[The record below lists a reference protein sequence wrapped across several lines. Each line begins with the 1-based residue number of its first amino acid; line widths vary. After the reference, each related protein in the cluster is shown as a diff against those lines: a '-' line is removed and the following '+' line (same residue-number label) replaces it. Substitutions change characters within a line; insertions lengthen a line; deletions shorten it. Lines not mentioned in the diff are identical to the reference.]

1 MNTEFYNKLKAND
14 VEEKNINSLSKLIT
28 LTQKKINRVEG
39 LENYIPIITAFY
51 SYVKENY
58 DAYLKKTDETLR
70 KDGKEERKILEKCK
84 GNYAPFVSKYY
95 TREKIEEKFDDLVS
109 DDNYLNI
116 IVELGSDELY
126 KNLSEVASIKLKKS
140 NKYKSS
146 YDKIKNAFIN
156 NNIDPKYFTDIEL
169 AQEKNVSDSAKD
181 IIGKIDE
188 FDKIVDAKPL
198 ETPVLDNSNINEY
211 EKIANSAMD
220 KINEIVN
227 NRNVE
232 LPKEYKP
239 EEKKEEP
246 KENSNSYDFSKFDDN
261 YSSIKSMN
269 DNLDKKEQ
277 ELIEKQKEIEME
289 RKRVERLEQ
298 RRENEMVLNASDDL
312 GVSKEKLDNV
322 ISKSGIDLKD
332 VDKIIISKEMLDSVA
347 NGYIASLSNNK
358 FNNFLENVSRG
369 NKLKNADFTVENLEG
384 INILKINSNDAVSK
398 IASCEQKLFNKISN
412 AAQKKASLK
421 NRIVSLANKT
431 KEEIISRISE
441 AKERVEDSVYET
453 RKNISNKLYHM
464 AGKMSPDDYLSY
476 DTSGRTPIEGF
487 SNNFNSN
494 HNDDDHEKVNEEAD
508 NMIKDYDEKRN
519 SSKEKEITSILDEV
533 NERRD
538 HSEPKKVDDRE
549 LNKILD
555 DLKNNRTY
563 ANSGTYVGN
572 TESKIEEEIHKS
584 K

>member
-1 MNTEFYNKLKAND
+1 MNTEFYNELKAND
-14 VEEKNINSLSKLIT
+14 AEEKNANSLNKLAHV
-28 LTQKKINRVEG
+28 TQKKINAAKKIED
-39 LENYIPIITAFY
+39 YIPLITTFY
-51 SYVKENY
+51 DYVKENY
-58 DAYLKKTDETLR
+58 GQYINTYKKAYTPWIT
-70 KDGKEERKILEKCK
+70 
-84 GNYAPFVSKYY
+84 KYY
-95 TREKIEEKFDDLVS
+95 TKEKIEEKFDELTS
-109 DDNYLNI
+109 DNKYLNI
-116 IVELGSDELY
+116 VIELGNEELY
-126 KNLSEVASIKLKKS
+126 KNMSEVASKKIKEDG
-140 NKYKSS
+140 KYKSS

-156 NNIDPKYFTDIEL
+156 NNIDPKYFIDIEL
-169 AQEKNVSDSAKD
+169 KTEENISDSAKD
-181 IIGKIDE
+181 LITKINSVNTIND
-188 FDKIVDAKPL
+188 VKPF
-198 ETPVLDNSNINEY
+198 EAPVLDNSNINEY

-232 LPKEYKP
+232 LPKEDKP

-312 GVSKEKLDNV
+312 GVSKEKLDN
-322 ISKSGIDLKD
+322 IINKSNIDLKE
-332 VDKIIISKEMLDSVA
+332 VNKIVISKEMLDKAA
-347 NGYIASLSNNK
+347 NGYVANLPKSK
-358 FNNFLENVSRG
+358 FNNFLENIIRS
-369 NKLKNADFTVENLEG
+369 NKLRKADFAVENLDG
-384 INILKINSNDAVSK
+384 VNILKINSNDAVSK
-398 IASCEQKLFNKISN
+398 IASCEQKLFNKISS

-508 NMIKDYDEKRN
+508 KDYDEKRN
-519 SSKEKEITSILDEV
+519 SPEEKEITSILDEV

-555 DLKNNRTY
+555 DLKNNKTY

-572 TESKIEEEIHKS
+572 TESKMEEEIHKS
-584 K
+584 M

>member
-1 MNTEFYNKLKAND
+1 MNTEFYNELKAND
-14 VEEKNINSLSKLIT
+14 AEEKNANSLNELAHV
-28 LTQKKINRVEG
+28 TQKKINAAKKIED
-39 LENYIPIITAFY
+39 YIPLITTFY
-51 SYVKENY
+51 YYVKENY
-58 DAYLKKTDETLR
+58 GQYINTYKKAYTPWIT
-70 KDGKEERKILEKCK
+70 
-84 GNYAPFVSKYY
+84 KYY
-95 TREKIEEKFDDLVS
+95 TKEKIEEKFDDLVS

-126 KNLSEVASIKLKKS
+126 KNLSEVASLRLMKGGR
-140 NKYKSS
+140 YKSS

-156 NNIDPKYFTDIEL
+156 NNVDPKYFTNIEL
-169 AQEKNVSDSAKD
+169 AQEKNISDSAKD
-181 IIGKIDE
+181 LITKINSVNTIND
-188 FDKIVDAKPL
+188 VKPF
-198 ETPVLDNSNINEY
+198 EAPVLDNSNINEY

-277 ELIEKQKEIEME
+277 ALIEKQKEIEME
-289 RKRVERLEQ
+289 RKRVDRLEQ

-369 NKLKNADFTVENLEG
+369 NKLKNADFTVENLDG

-508 NMIKDYDEKRN
+508 KDYDEKRN
-519 SSKEKEITSILDEV
+519 SPEEKEITSILDEV

-572 TESKIEEEIHKS
+572 TESKMEEEIHKS
-584 K
+584 M

>member
-1 MNTEFYNKLKAND
+1 MNTEFYNELKAND
-14 VEEKNINSLSKLIT
+14 KEEKNTYSLNELAH
-28 LTQKKINRVEG
+28 LTQEKINKAKKI
-39 LENYIPIITAFY
+39 ENYIPIITTFY

-58 DAYLKKTDETLR
+58 ESHKDVYKKAYSPWVT
-70 KDGKEERKILEKCK
+70 
-84 GNYAPFVSKYY
+84 KYY
-95 TREKIEEKFDDLVS
+95 TKEKIKDVFDDLVS
-109 DDNYLNI
+109 DYNYLNI
-116 IVELGSDELY
+116 IAELGSDELY
-126 KNLSEVASIKLKKS
+126 KNLLEVASEKLKEDD
-140 NKYKSS
+140 KYKAS

-156 NNIDPKYFTDIEL
+156 NNIDPKYFTDVEL
-169 AQEKNVSDSAKD
+169 KMEENISDSAKD

-220 KINEIVN
+220 KINEIVS
-227 NRNVE
+227 NRNIE
-232 LPKEYKP
+232 LPKEDKN

-332 VDKIIISKEMLDSVA
+332 VDKIIISKEMLDMAA

-358 FNNFLENVSRG
+358 FNNFLENVARG
-369 NKLKNADFTVENLEG
+369 NKLRKADFTVENLDG
-384 INILKINSNDAVSK
+384 VNVLKINSNDAVTK
-398 IASCEQKLFNKISN
+398 IASCEQKLFNKISA

-421 NRIVSLANKT
+421 NRIISFVNMK
-431 KEEIISRISE
+431 KEDIISRISE
-441 AKERVEDSVYET
+441 AKERVEDLVYET
-453 RKNISNKLYHM
+453 RDNISDKLYHM
-464 AGKMSPDDYLSY
+464 AGKISPADYRSY
-476 DTSGRTPIEGF
+476 YVGDRPPISGFDG
-487 SNNFNSN
+487 NYHKN
-494 HNDDDHEKVNEEAD
+494 NDDEEKEKQDMEDIIKKIDEE
-508 NMIKDYDEKRN
+508 RN
-519 SSKEKEITSILDEV
+519 SKKGREITSILEDV

-538 HSEPKKVDDRE
+538 SSETKKVADDNE
-549 LNKILD
+549 IDAILNS
-555 DLKNNRTY
+555 LKNNKTY
-563 ANSGTYVGN
+563 ANSGTFVGN
-572 TESKIEEEIHKS
+572 VETKEEEIHKS
-584 K
+584 M

>member
-126 KNLSEVASIKLKKS
+126 KNLSEVASKKIKEDG
-140 NKYKSS
+140 KYKSS
-146 YDKIKNAFIN
+146 YDKIKNTFIN

-169 AQEKNVSDSAKD
+169 AQEKNISDSAKD

-220 KINEIVN
+220 KINKLVSE
-227 NRNVE
+227 RNIE
-232 LPKEYKP
+232 LPKEDKI
-239 EEKKEEP
+239 EEKNEEP

-369 NKLKNADFTVENLEG
+369 NKLKNADFTVENLDG

-421 NRIVSLANKT
+421 NRIISFVNMK
-431 KEEIISRISE
+431 KEDIISRISE

-508 NMIKDYDEKRN
+508 KDYDEKRN
-519 SSKEKEITSILDEV
+519 SPEEKEITSILDEV

-584 K
+584 M

>member
-277 ELIEKQKEIEME
+277 ELIEKQRKIEME
-289 RKRVERLEQ
+289 RKRVDRLEQ

-398 IASCEQKLFNKISN
+398 IASCEQKLFNKISS

-508 NMIKDYDEKRN
+508 KDYDEKRN
-519 SSKEKEITSILDEV
+519 SPEEKEITSILDEV

-572 TESKIEEEIHKS
+572 TESKMEEEIHKS
-584 K
+584 M

>member
-14 VEEKNINSLSKLIT
+14 VEEKNINSLSKLII

-84 GNYAPFVSKYY
+84 ENYAPFVSKYY

-188 FDKIVDAKPL
+188 FDKIVDVKPL

-232 LPKEYKP
+232 LPKEDKT

-269 DNLDKKEQ
+269 DNLDKKEK

-312 GVSKEKLDNV
+312 GVSKEKLDN
-322 ISKSGIDLKD
+322 IINKSNIDLKE
-332 VDKIIISKEMLDSVA
+332 VNKIVISKEMLDSVA
-347 NGYIASLSNNK
+347 NGYVANLSKSK
-358 FNNFLENVSRG
+358 FNNFLENIIRS
-369 NKLKNADFTVENLEG
+369 NKLRKADFAVENLDG
-384 INILKINSNDAVSK
+384 INILKINSNDAASK

-421 NRIVSLANKT
+421 NKIISFANMK

-453 RKNISNKLYHM
+453 RKNISNKLYQM
-464 AGKMSPDDYLSY
+464 AGKISP
-476 DTSGRTPIEGF
+476 
-487 SNNFNSN
+487 NNNQN
-494 HNDDDHEKVNEEAD
+494 NDDGDEKANREVED
-508 NMIKDYDEKRN
+508 MIKALDEKRN
-519 SSKEKEITSILDEV
+519 SPEEKEITSILDEV
-533 NERRD
+533 NKRRD
-538 HSEPKKVDDRE
+538 HSEPKKVDDKE
-549 LNKILD
+549 VNEILD
-555 DLKNNRTY
+555 KLKNNKTY
-563 ANSGTYVGN
+563 ASSGTFVGN
-572 TESKIEEEIHKS
+572 VEAKEEEIHKS
-584 K
+584 M

>member
-84 GNYAPFVSKYY
+84 ENYAPFVSKYY
-95 TREKIEEKFDDLVS
+95 TREKIEEKFDNLVS

-126 KNLSEVASIKLKKS
+126 KNLSEVASKKIKEDG
-140 NKYKSS
+140 KYKSS
-146 YDKIKNAFIN
+146 YDKIKNTFIN

-169 AQEKNVSDSAKD
+169 AQEKNISDSAKD

-277 ELIEKQKEIEME
+277 ELIEKQREIEME
-289 RKRVERLEQ
+289 RKRVDRLEQ

-369 NKLKNADFTVENLEG
+369 NKLKNADFTVENLDG

-508 NMIKDYDEKRN
+508 KDYDEKRN
-519 SSKEKEITSILDEV
+519 SPEEKEITSILDEV

-584 K
+584 M

>member
-1 MNTEFYNKLKAND
+1 MNTEFYNELKAND
-14 VEEKNINSLSKLIT
+14 AEEKNANSLNELAHV
-28 LTQKKINRVEG
+28 TQKKINAAKKIED
-39 LENYIPIITAFY
+39 YIPLITTFY
-51 SYVKENY
+51 DYVKENY
-58 DAYLKKTDETLR
+58 GQYINTYKKAYTPWIT
-70 KDGKEERKILEKCK
+70 
-84 GNYAPFVSKYY
+84 KYY
-95 TREKIEEKFDDLVS
+95 TKEKIEEKFDDLVS

-126 KNLSEVASIKLKKS
+126 KNLSEVASLRLMKDGR
-140 NKYKSS
+140 YKSS

-156 NNIDPKYFTDIEL
+156 NNVDPKYFIDIEL
-169 AQEKNVSDSAKD
+169 KTEENISDSAKD
-181 IIGKIDE
+181 LITKINSVNTIND
-188 FDKIVDAKPL
+188 VKPF
-198 ETPVLDNSNINEY
+198 EASVLDNSNINEY

-227 NRNVE
+227 NKNVE
-232 LPKEYKP
+232 LPKEDKP

-277 ELIEKQKEIEME
+277 ELIEKQKEIEMD

-312 GVSKEKLDNV
+312 GVSKEKLDN
-322 ISKSGIDLKD
+322 IINKSNIDLKE
-332 VDKIIISKEMLDSVA
+332 VNKIVISKEMLDKAA
-347 NGYIASLSNNK
+347 NGYVVNLPKSK
-358 FNNFLENVSRG
+358 FNNFLENIIRS
-369 NKLKNADFTVENLEG
+369 NKLRKADFAVENLDG
-384 INILKINSNDAVSK
+384 VNILKINSNDAVSK

-421 NRIVSLANKT
+421 NKIVSFANMK
-431 KEEIISRISE
+431 KDEIISRISE
-441 AKERVEDSVYET
+441 AKERVEDFVYDA
-453 RKNISNKLYHM
+453 RDNIGDKLYHM
-464 AGKMSPDDYLSY
+464 AGKISPADYRSY
-476 DTSGRTPIEGF
+476 DTSDRPPIE
-487 SNNFNSN
+487 SLNNNFNSN
-494 HNDDDHEKVNEEAD
+494 HNDDDDEKTNREVED
-508 NMIKDYDEKRN
+508 MIKALDEKRN
-519 SSKEKEITSILDEV
+519 SSKEKEITSILGEV

-555 DLKNNRTY
+555 DLKNNKTY

-572 TESKIEEEIHKS
+572 TESKMEEEIHKS
-584 K
+584 M

>member
-95 TREKIEEKFDDLVS
+95 TREKIEEKFDDMVS

-126 KNLSEVASIKLKKS
+126 KNLSEVASKKIKEDG
-140 NKYKSS
+140 KYKSS
-146 YDKIKNAFIN
+146 YDKIKNAFIS

-232 LPKEYKP
+232 LPKEDKT

-369 NKLKNADFTVENLEG
+369 NKLKNADFTVENLDG

-508 NMIKDYDEKRN
+508 KDYDEKRN
-519 SSKEKEITSILDEV
+519 SPEEKEITSILDEV

-584 K
+584 M

>member
-220 KINEIVN
+220 KINKLVSE
-227 NRNVE
+227 RNIE
-232 LPKEYKP
+232 LPKEDKT
-239 EEKKEEP
+239 EEKNEEP

-277 ELIEKQKEIEME
+277 ELIEKQRKIEME
-289 RKRVERLEQ
+289 RKRVDRLEQ

-369 NKLKNADFTVENLEG
+369 NKLKNADFAVENLDG
-384 INILKINSNDAVSK
+384 VNILKINSNDAVSK
-398 IASCEQKLFNKISN
+398 IASCEQKLFNKISS

-508 NMIKDYDEKRN
+508 KDYDEKRN
-519 SSKEKEITSILDEV
+519 SPEEKEITSILDEV
-533 NERRD
+533 NERRE
-538 HSEPKKVDDRE
+538 HSEPKKVDDIE

>member
-1 MNTEFYNKLKAND
+1 MNTEFYNELKAND
-14 VEEKNINSLSKLIT
+14 AEEKNANSLNELAHV
-28 LTQKKINRVEG
+28 TQKKINAAKKIED
-39 LENYIPIITAFY
+39 YIPLITTFY
-51 SYVKENY
+51 DYVKENY
-58 DAYLKKTDETLR
+58 GQYINTYKKAYTPWIT
-70 KDGKEERKILEKCK
+70 
-84 GNYAPFVSKYY
+84 KYY
-95 TREKIEEKFDDLVS
+95 TKEKIEEKFDDLVS

-126 KNLSEVASIKLKKS
+126 KNLSEVASLRLMKDG
-140 NKYKSS
+140 KYKSS
-146 YDKIKNAFIN
+146 YDKIKNAL
-156 NNIDPKYFTDIEL
+156 EL
-169 AQEKNVSDSAKD
+169 AQEKNISDSAKD
-181 IIGKIDE
+181 LITKINSVNTIND
-188 FDKIVDAKPL
+188 VKPF
-198 ETPVLDNSNINEY
+198 EAPVLDNSNINEY

-232 LPKEYKP
+232 LPKEDKP

-312 GVSKEKLDNV
+312 GVSKEKLDN
-322 ISKSGIDLKD
+322 IINKSNIDLKE
-332 VDKIIISKEMLDSVA
+332 VNKIVISKEMLDKAA
-347 NGYIASLSNNK
+347 NGYVANLPKSK
-358 FNNFLENVSRG
+358 FNNFLENIIRS
-369 NKLKNADFTVENLEG
+369 NKLRKADFAVENLDG
-384 INILKINSNDAVSK
+384 VNILKINSNDAVSK

-421 NRIVSLANKT
+421 NRIVSLVNKT
-431 KEEIISRISE
+431 KEKIMSSISE

-476 DTSGRTPIEGF
+476 DTSDRPPIE
-487 SNNFNSN
+487 SLNNNFNSN
-494 HNDDDHEKVNEEAD
+494 HNDDDDEKTNREVED
-508 NMIKDYDEKRN
+508 MIKTLDEKRN
-519 SSKEKEITSILDEV
+519 SSKEKEITSILDDV

-555 DLKNNRTY
+555 DLKNNKTY

-572 TESKIEEEIHKS
+572 TESKMEEEIHKS
-584 K
+584 M

>member
-1 MNTEFYNKLKAND
+1 MNTEFYNELKAND
-14 VEEKNINSLSKLIT
+14 AKEKEWSSLGKLRDITNKKLAKAKGDEIYALIT
-28 LTQKKINRVEG
+28 T
-39 LENYIPIITAFY
+39 FY

-58 DAYLKKTDETLR
+58 EKYAEQY
-70 KDGKEERKILEKCK
+70 KESFAPWIAK
-84 GNYAPFVSKYY
+84 NYTK
-95 TREKIEEKFDDLVS
+95 EKIEEKFDDLVS

-140 NKYKSS
+140 DKYKSS

-156 NNIDPKYFTDIEL
+156 NNVDPKYFTDIEL

-220 KINEIVN
+220 KINKLVSE
-227 NRNVE
+227 RNIE
-232 LPKEYKP
+232 LPKEDKN
-239 EEKKEEP
+239 EEKKVEP

-289 RKRVERLEQ
+289 RKRIDRLEQ

-358 FNNFLENVSRG
+358 FNNFLENVARG
-369 NKLKNADFTVENLEG
+369 NKLRKADFTVENLDG
-384 INILKINSNDAVSK
+384 VSILKINSNDTVTK
-398 IASCEQKLFNKISN
+398 IASCERKLFNKISN

-421 NRIVSLANKT
+421 NRIVSLVNKT
-431 KEEIISRISE
+431 KEKIISSICE
-441 AKERVEDSVYET
+441 AKEKVDDLAYET
-453 RKNISNKLYHM
+453 RENISDKLYHM
-464 AGKMSPDDYLSY
+464 AGKMSPADYRSYYVGDRSPVKGVNDD
-476 DTSGRTPIEGF
+476 
-487 SNNFNSN
+487 N
-494 HNDDDHEKVNEEAD
+494 HNEETEQKENKEEKNESEIPSKNNNEDKIDDT
-508 NMIKDYDEKRN
+508 
-519 SSKEKEITSILDEV
+519 ITSILDEV

-538 HSEPKKVDDRE
+538 HSEPKKVDDKE
-549 LNKILD
+549 VNEILD
-555 DLKNNRTY
+555 ELKNNKTY
-563 ANSGTYVGN
+563 ANSGTLVGN
-572 TESKIEEEIHKS
+572 VEAKEEEIHKS
-584 K
+584 M

>member
-1 MNTEFYNKLKAND
+1 MNTEFYNELKAND
-14 VEEKNINSLSKLIT
+14 SEEKNANSLNELAHV
-28 LTQKKINRVEG
+28 TQKKINAAKKIED
-39 LENYIPIITAFY
+39 YIPLITTFY
-51 SYVKENY
+51 DYVKENY
-58 DAYLKKTDETLR
+58 DQYINTYKKAYTPWIT
-70 KDGKEERKILEKCK
+70 
-84 GNYAPFVSKYY
+84 KYY
-95 TREKIEEKFDDLVS
+95 TKEKIEEKFDELTS
-109 DDNYLNI
+109 DNKYLNI
-116 IVELGSDELY
+116 VIELGNEELY
-126 KNLSEVASIKLKKS
+126 KNMSEVASKKIKEDG
-140 NKYKSS
+140 KYKSS

-169 AQEKNVSDSAKD
+169 AQEKNISDSAKD

-188 FDKIVDAKPL
+188 FDKIVDVKPL

-232 LPKEYKP
+232 LPKEDKP
-239 EEKKEEP
+239 EEKKKEP
-246 KENSNSYDFSKFDDN
+246 KENSNSYDFSMFDDN

-312 GVSKEKLDNV
+312 GVSKEKIDNV

-358 FNNFLENVSRG
+358 FNNFLENIIRS
-369 NKLKNADFTVENLEG
+369 NKLRKADFAVENLDG

-412 AAQKKASLK
+412 VAQRKASLK
-421 NRIVSLANKT
+421 NKIISFANMK

-441 AKERVEDSVYET
+441 AKEKVEDFVYET
-453 RKNISNKLYHM
+453 RDNISDKLYQM
-464 AGKMSPDDYLSY
+464 AGKISP
-476 DTSGRTPIEGF
+476 
-487 SNNFNSN
+487 NNNQN
-494 HNDDDHEKVNEEAD
+494 NDDGDEKANREVED
-508 NMIKDYDEKRN
+508 MIKALDEKRN
-519 SSKEKEITSILDEV
+519 SSKEKEITSILDDV

-555 DLKNNRTY
+555 DLKNNKTY

-572 TESKIEEEIHKS
+572 TESKMEEEIHKS
-584 K
+584 M

>member
-1 MNTEFYNKLKAND
+1 MNTEFYNELKAND
-14 VEEKNINSLSKLIT
+14 AEEKNANSLNELAHV
-28 LTQKKINRVEG
+28 TQKKINAAKKIED
-39 LENYIPIITAFY
+39 YIPLITTFY
-51 SYVKENY
+51 DYVKENY
-58 DAYLKKTDETLR
+58 GQYINTYKKAYTPWIT
-70 KDGKEERKILEKCK
+70 
-84 GNYAPFVSKYY
+84 KYY
-95 TREKIEEKFDDLVS
+95 TKEKIGEKFDDLVS

-126 KNLSEVASIKLKKS
+126 KNLSEVASLRLMKDGR
-140 NKYKSS
+140 YKSS

-156 NNIDPKYFTDIEL
+156 NNVDPKYFIDIEL
-169 AQEKNVSDSAKD
+169 AQEKNISDSAKD
-181 IIGKIDE
+181 LITKINSVNTIND
-188 FDKIVDAKPL
+188 VKPF
-198 ETPVLDNSNINEY
+198 EAPVLDNSNINEY

-232 LPKEYKP
+232 LPKEDKP

-312 GVSKEKLDNV
+312 GVSKEKLDN
-322 ISKSGIDLKD
+322 IINKSNIDLKE
-332 VDKIIISKEMLDSVA
+332 VNKIVISKEMLDKAA
-347 NGYIASLSNNK
+347 NGYVANLPKSK
-358 FNNFLENVSRG
+358 FNNFLENIIRS
-369 NKLKNADFTVENLEG
+369 NKLRKADFAVENLDG
-384 INILKINSNDAVSK
+384 VNILKINSNDAVSK

-421 NRIVSLANKT
+421 NRIVSLVNKT
-431 KEEIISRISE
+431 KEKIMSSISE

-476 DTSGRTPIEGF
+476 DTSDRPPIE
-487 SNNFNSN
+487 SLNNNFNSN
-494 HNDDDHEKVNEEAD
+494 HNDDDDEKTNREVED
-508 NMIKDYDEKRN
+508 MIKALDEKRN
-519 SSKEKEITSILDEV
+519 SPKEKEITSILDDI

-555 DLKNNRTY
+555 DLKNNKTY

-572 TESKIEEEIHKS
+572 TESKMEEEIHKS
-584 K
+584 M

>member
-1 MNTEFYNKLKAND
+1 MNTEFYNELKAND
-14 VEEKNINSLSKLIT
+14 AEEKNANSLNKLAHV
-28 LTQKKINRVEG
+28 TQKKINAAKKIED
-39 LENYIPIITAFY
+39 YIPLITTFY
-51 SYVKENY
+51 DYVKENY
-58 DAYLKKTDETLR
+58 GQYINTYKKAYTPWIT
-70 KDGKEERKILEKCK
+70 
-84 GNYAPFVSKYY
+84 KYY
-95 TREKIEEKFDDLVS
+95 TKEKIEEKFDELTS
-109 DDNYLNI
+109 DNKYLNI
-116 IVELGSDELY
+116 VIELGNEELY
-126 KNLSEVASIKLKKS
+126 KNMSEVASKKITEDG
-140 NKYKSS
+140 KYKSS
-146 YDKIKNAFIN
+146 YDKIKN
-156 NNIDPKYFTDIEL
+156 IDPKYFIDIKLKTE
-169 AQEKNVSDSAKD
+169 ENISDSAKD
-181 IIGKIDE
+181 LITKINSVNTIND
-188 FDKIVDAKPL
+188 VKPF
-198 ETPVLDNSNINEY
+198 EAPVLDNSNINEY

-232 LPKEYKP
+232 LPKEDKP

-312 GVSKEKLDNV
+312 GVSKEKLDN
-322 ISKSGIDLKD
+322 IINKSNIDLKE
-332 VDKIIISKEMLDSVA
+332 VNKIVISKEMLDKAA
-347 NGYIASLSNNK
+347 NGYVANLPKSK
-358 FNNFLENVSRG
+358 FNNFLENIIRS
-369 NKLKNADFTVENLEG
+369 NKLRKADFAVENLDG
-384 INILKINSNDAVSK
+384 VNILKINSNDAVSK

-412 AAQKKASLK
+412 TAQKKASLK
-421 NRIVSLANKT
+421 NRIVSLVNKT
-431 KEEIISRISE
+431 KEKIMSSISE

-476 DTSGRTPIEGF
+476 DTSDRPPVEGL
-487 SNNFNSN
+487 NNFNN
-494 HNDDDHEKVNEEAD
+494 NQNNDDGDEKANRKVED
-508 NMIKDYDEKRN
+508 MIKALDEKRN
-519 SSKEKEITSILDEV
+519 SSKEKEITSILDDV

-555 DLKNNRTY
+555 DLKNNKTY

-572 TESKIEEEIHKS
+572 TESKMEEEIHKS
-584 K
+584 M

>member
-84 GNYAPFVSKYY
+84 ENYAPFVSKYY

-116 IVELGSDELY
+116 IVELGSDKLY
-126 KNLSEVASIKLKKS
+126 KNLTEVASKKIKEDG
-140 NKYKSS
+140 KYKSS
-146 YDKIKNAFIN
+146 YDKIKNAFIS

-232 LPKEYKP
+232 LPKEDKT

-277 ELIEKQKEIEME
+277 ALIEKQKEIEME
-289 RKRVERLEQ
+289 RKRVDRLEQ

-347 NGYIASLSNNK
+347 NGYIASFSNNK

-369 NKLKNADFTVENLEG
+369 NKLKNADFTVENLDG

-508 NMIKDYDEKRN
+508 KDYDEKRN
-519 SSKEKEITSILDEV
+519 SPEEKEITSILDEV

-538 HSEPKKVDDRE
+538 YSETKKVDDIE

-572 TESKIEEEIHKS
+572 TESKMEEEIHKS
-584 K
+584 M

>member
-1 MNTEFYNKLKAND
+1 MFEYINTYKKAYTPW
-14 VEEKNINSLSKLIT
+14 IT
-28 LTQKKINRVEG
+28 
-39 LENYIPIITAFY
+39 
-51 SYVKENY
+51 
-58 DAYLKKTDETLR
+58 
-70 KDGKEERKILEKCK
+70 
-84 GNYAPFVSKYY
+84 KYY
-95 TREKIEEKFDDLVS
+95 TKEKIEEKFDDLVS

-126 KNLSEVASIKLKKS
+126 KNLSEVASLRLMKDGR
-140 NKYKSS
+140 YKSS

-156 NNIDPKYFTDIEL
+156 NNVDPKYFIDIEL
-169 AQEKNVSDSAKD
+169 AQEKNISDSAKD
-181 IIGKIDE
+181 LITKINSVNTIND
-188 FDKIVDAKPL
+188 VKPF
-198 ETPVLDNSNINEY
+198 EAPVLDNSNINEY

-232 LPKEYKP
+232 LPKEDKP

-312 GVSKEKLDNV
+312 GVSKEKLDN
-322 ISKSGIDLKD
+322 IINKSNIDLKE
-332 VDKIIISKEMLDSVA
+332 VNKIVISKEMLDKAA
-347 NGYIASLSNNK
+347 NGYVANLPKSK
-358 FNNFLENVSRG
+358 FNNFLENIIRS
-369 NKLKNADFTVENLEG
+369 NKLRKADFAVENLDG
-384 INILKINSNDAVSK
+384 VNILKINSNDAVSK

-421 NRIVSLANKT
+421 NRIVSLVNKT
-431 KEEIISRISE
+431 KEKIMSSISE

-476 DTSGRTPIEGF
+476 DTSNRPPIE
-487 SNNFNSN
+487 SLNNNFNSN
-494 HNDDDHEKVNEEAD
+494 HNDDDDEKTNREVED
-508 NMIKDYDEKRN
+508 MIKTLDEKRN
-519 SSKEKEITSILDEV
+519 SSKEKEITSILDDV

-538 HSEPKKVDDRE
+538 HSEPKKVDDIE

-555 DLKNNRTY
+555 DLKNNKTY

-584 K
+584 M

>member
-1 MNTEFYNKLKAND
+1 MNTEFYNELKAND
-14 VEEKNINSLSKLIT
+14 AEEKNANSLNELAHV
-28 LTQKKINRVEG
+28 TQKKINAAKKIED
-39 LENYIPIITAFY
+39 YIPLITTFY
-51 SYVKENY
+51 DYVKENY
-58 DAYLKKTDETLR
+58 GQYINTYKKAYTPWIT
-70 KDGKEERKILEKCK
+70 
-84 GNYAPFVSKYY
+84 KYY
-95 TREKIEEKFDDLVS
+95 TKEKIEEKFDDLVS

-126 KNLSEVASIKLKKS
+126 KNLSEVASLRLMKDGR
-140 NKYKSS
+140 YKSS

-156 NNIDPKYFTDIEL
+156 NNVDPKYFIDIEL
-169 AQEKNVSDSAKD
+169 AQEKNISDSAKD
-181 IIGKIDE
+181 LITKINSVNTIND
-188 FDKIVDAKPL
+188 VKPF
-198 ETPVLDNSNINEY
+198 EAPVLDNSNINEY

-232 LPKEYKP
+232 LPKEDKP

-246 KENSNSYDFSKFDDN
+246 KENGNSYDFSKFDDN

-312 GVSKEKLDNV
+312 GVSKEKLDN
-322 ISKSGIDLKD
+322 IINKSNIDLKE
-332 VDKIIISKEMLDSVA
+332 VNKIVISKEMLDKAA
-347 NGYIASLSNNK
+347 NGYVANLPKSK
-358 FNNFLENVSRG
+358 FNNFLENIIRS
-369 NKLKNADFTVENLEG
+369 NKLRKADFAVENLDG
-384 INILKINSNDAVSK
+384 VNILKINSNDAVSK

-421 NRIVSLANKT
+421 NRIVSLVNKT
-431 KEEIISRISE
+431 KEKIMSSISE

-476 DTSGRTPIEGF
+476 DTSNRPPIE
-487 SNNFNSN
+487 SLNNNFNSN
-494 HNDDDHEKVNEEAD
+494 HNDDDDEKTNREVED
-508 NMIKDYDEKRN
+508 MIKTLDEKRN
-519 SSKEKEITSILDEV
+519 SSKEKEITSILDDV

-555 DLKNNRTY
+555 DLKNNKTY

-572 TESKIEEEIHKS
+572 TESKMEEEIHKS
-584 K
+584 M

>member
-1 MNTEFYNKLKAND
+1 MNTEFYNELKAND
-14 VEEKNINSLSKLIT
+14 SEEKNANSLNELAHV
-28 LTQKKINRVEG
+28 TQKKINAAKKIED
-39 LENYIPIITAFY
+39 YIPLITTFY
-51 SYVKENY
+51 DYVKENY
-58 DAYLKKTDETLR
+58 DQYINTYKKAYTPWIT
-70 KDGKEERKILEKCK
+70 
-84 GNYAPFVSKYY
+84 KYY
-95 TREKIEEKFDDLVS
+95 TKEKIEEKFDELTS
-109 DDNYLNI
+109 DNKYLNI
-116 IVELGSDELY
+116 VIELGNEELY
-126 KNLSEVASIKLKKS
+126 KNMSEVASKKIKEDG
-140 NKYKSS
+140 KYKSS

-169 AQEKNVSDSAKD
+169 AQEKNISDSAKD

-188 FDKIVDAKPL
+188 FDKIVDVKPL

-232 LPKEYKP
+232 LPKEDKP
-239 EEKKEEP
+239 EEKKKEP
-246 KENSNSYDFSKFDDN
+246 KENSNSYDFSMFDDN

-312 GVSKEKLDNV
+312 GVSKEKLDN
-322 ISKSGIDLKD
+322 IINKSNINLKE
-332 VDKIIISKEMLDSVA
+332 VNKIVISKEMLDKAA
-347 NGYIASLSNNK
+347 NGYVANLSKSK
-358 FNNFLENVSRG
+358 FNNFLENIIRS
-369 NKLKNADFTVENLEG
+369 NKLRKADFAVENLDG

-421 NRIVSLANKT
+421 NKIISFANMK
-431 KEEIISRISE
+431 KDEIISRISE
-441 AKERVEDSVYET
+441 AKEKVEDFVYET
-453 RKNISNKLYHM
+453 RDNISDKLYQM
-464 AGKMSPDDYLSY
+464 AGKISP
-476 DTSGRTPIEGF
+476 
-487 SNNFNSN
+487 NNNQN
-494 HNDDDHEKVNEEAD
+494 NDDGDEKANREVED
-508 NMIKDYDEKRN
+508 MIKALDEKRN
-519 SSKEKEITSILDEV
+519 SPKEKEITSILDEV

-538 HSEPKKVDDRE
+538 HSKTKKVDDRE

-555 DLKNNRTY
+555 DLKNNKTY

-572 TESKIEEEIHKS
+572 TESKMEEEIHKS
-584 K
+584 M

>member
-1 MNTEFYNKLKAND
+1 MDTEFYNELKAND
-14 VEEKNINSLSKLIT
+14 AEEKNANSLNELAHV
-28 LTQKKINRVEG
+28 TQKKINAAKKIED
-39 LENYIPIITAFY
+39 YIPLITTFY
-51 SYVKENY
+51 DYVKENY
-58 DAYLKKTDETLR
+58 GQYINTYKKAYTPWIT
-70 KDGKEERKILEKCK
+70 
-84 GNYAPFVSKYY
+84 KYY
-95 TREKIEEKFDDLVS
+95 TKEKIEEKFDDLVS

-126 KNLSEVASIKLKKS
+126 KNLSEVASLRLMKDG
-140 NKYKSS
+140 KYKSS
-146 YDKIKNAFIN
+146 YDKIKNAFIS
-156 NNIDPKYFTDIEL
+156 NNIDPKYFIDIEL
-169 AQEKNVSDSAKD
+169 AQEKNISDSAKD
-181 IIGKIDE
+181 LITKINSVNTIND
-188 FDKIVDAKPL
+188 VKPF
-198 ETPVLDNSNINEY
+198 EAPVLDNSNINEY

-232 LPKEYKP
+232 LPKEDKP
-239 EEKKEEP
+239 EEKKE
-246 KENSNSYDFSKFDDN
+246 
-261 YSSIKSMN
+261 
-269 DNLDKKEQ
+269 

-312 GVSKEKLDNV
+312 GVSKEKLDN
-322 ISKSGIDLKD
+322 IINKSNIDLKE
-332 VDKIIISKEMLDSVA
+332 VNKIVISKEMLDKAA
-347 NGYIASLSNNK
+347 NGYVANLPKSK
-358 FNNFLENVSRG
+358 FNNFLENIIRS
-369 NKLKNADFTVENLEG
+369 NKLRKADFAVENLDG
-384 INILKINSNDAVSK
+384 VNILKINSNDAVSK

-421 NRIVSLANKT
+421 NRIVSLVNKT
-431 KEEIISRISE
+431 KEKIMSSISE

-476 DTSGRTPIEGF
+476 DTSNRPPIE
-487 SNNFNSN
+487 SLNNNFNSN
-494 HNDDDHEKVNEEAD
+494 HNDDDDEKTNREVED
-508 NMIKDYDEKRN
+508 MIKTLDEKRN
-519 SSKEKEITSILDEV
+519 SSKEKEITSILDDV

-555 DLKNNRTY
+555 DLKNNKTY

-572 TESKIEEEIHKS
+572 TESKMEEEIHKS
-584 K
+584 M